1 MEMRRTRWEALH
13 DKQRAMNAAEESGLV
28 ADSMEV
34 RHQLLEKVRKG
45 EATLEQ
51 VQAELKKIKRNAKKN
66 GQVTRSQAY
75 SAG

>member
-1 MEMRRTRWEALH
+1 MRRTRWEASM
-13 DKQRAMNAAEESGLV
+13 DKRRAMNKAEEDGLV

-45 EATLEQ
+45 EATLEE

-66 GQVTRSQAY
+66 GLITRSKAFSQ
-75 SAG
+75 G

>member
-1 MEMRRTRWEALH
+1 M
-13 DKQRAMNAAEESGLV
+13 DKRHAMNKAEEDGLV

-45 EATLEQ
+45 EATLEE

-66 GQVTRSQAY
+66 GLITRSQAF
-75 SAG
+75 SRG

>member
-1 MEMRRTRWEALH
+1 MSRTRWEASF
-13 DKQRAMNAAEESGLV
+13 DKRRAMNKAEEAGQI

-51 VQAELKKIKRNAKKN
+51 VQAELKDIKRNAKKN
-66 GQVTRSQAY
+66 GLITRSQAF
-75 SAG
+75 SRG

>member
-1 MEMRRTRWEALH
+1 M
-13 DKQRAMNAAEESGLV
+13 DKRRAMNKAEEAGQV

-51 VQAELKKIKRNAKKN
+51 VQAELKKIKRNAKQN
-66 GQVTRSQAY
+66 GQITRSQAF
-75 SAG
+75 SRG

>member
-1 MEMRRTRWEALH
+1 MSRTRWEASI
-13 DKQRAMNAAEESGLV
+13 DKRRAMKKAEEAGEV

-51 VQAELKKIKRNAKKN
+51 VQIELRKIKRSARRN
-66 GQVTRSQAY
+66 GQITRSQAY
-75 SAG
+75 RRG